1 MNYEIEG
8 NRIKLDRA
16 ELLTQLIE
24 DYGLTAKTLQEAFEQ
39 GKVGVFYKTDRIPMI
54 ENYDSMSEEEREKL
68 KPPYLYRVT
77 EEKEVVTTA
86 DRGETTNIAKPGDV
100 VSVGKTHGEQYVI
113 EQDNFNKYYAK
124 DEKTGSYIKIA
135 SVLAFKMDDPQ
146 FSVYNDN
153 KEMFESSEDT
163 RFSILAP
170 WKYDQDMRSGCFLVC
185 AVDNPQAHD
194 TYFCERKAFD
204 DTYASPKEFNKK
216 FNVSVP
222 VPTAEE
228 FLEMAKK
235 YDSEKTM
242 FLKAAQEQ
250 EAAEATEAQD
260 IEEKPQEQVA
270 EKEPE
275 KVTEA
280 TRKTEN
286 PNVPSESK
294 ADDYWRTVASEHK
307 ENMYKNVI
315 DAIPELA
322 KESKTITGAEK
333 EKVVDEPE
341 QSSQSKETIASKL
354 KEFYTLTMTRLNA
367 VFDPEIRDFSKQIKR
382 FSEMS
387 ESGEI
392 KSDPYGD
399 LSDVQREQVDGIVR
413 ILSDNINGLGFS
425 KDGRSVPN
433 DEKIREFVAIAERTY
448 RSHENYSDDVSD
460 KGFSINDAIESV
472 AQAINK
478 EFKDDEVLSSMR
490 VSREGI
496 ELAKAFAAEVSG
508 IQDVAEVKK
517 TAKEFFRQNLSG
529 TGYEA
534 FNMES
539 PERPTSLIRHNGRI
553 NIGTDPRNLT
563 VTHSPETPTAETPDV
578 KTGRF
583 NPLHH

>member
-124 DEKTGSYIKIA
+124 DEETGSYIKIA

-194 TYFCERKAFD
+194 TYFCEEKAFT
-204 DTYASPKEFNKK
+204 DTYASPEEFNKK

-260 IEEKPQEQVA
+260 IEEKPQEPVA

-322 KESKTITGAEK
+322 KESETITGAEK

-433 DEKIREFVAIAERTY
+433 DEKIREFVAIAAGTY
-448 RSHENYSDDVSD
+448 SYYADE
-460 KGFSINDAIESV
+460 KFSMNDAIESV

-478 EFKDDEVLSSMR
+478 EFKDDKVLSSMR

-508 IQDVAEVKK
+508 IQDVTEVKK
-517 TAKEFFRQNLSG
+517 TAKEFFRQNLSD
-529 TGYEA
+529 TGYGA

-539 PERPTSLIRHNGRI
+539 PERPTSLIKQNGRI
-553 NIGTDPRNLT
+553 NIKIDPRNLT
-563 VTHSPETPTAETPDV
+563 VTHSPETLTPDV

-583 NPLHH
+583 NPHHRTV